1 MASKS
6 APPNIIWHLVK
17 CNANIP
23 SLLAGHIRKQVWWV
37 YDYGTVTIGWMY
49 KNANL
54 VGRDC
59 GNLIGIMGT
68 TYKYQLAG
76 PNGFKIPRD

>member
-6 APPNIIWHLVK
+6 APPNTIWHLVK

-23 SLLAGHIRKQVWWV
+23 SLLAGRIRKQVWWV
-37 YDYGTVTIGWMY
+37 CDSGTVTIGRTY
-49 KNANL
+49 KNASM

-59 GNLIGIMGT
+59 GNLIGVMGT
-68 TYKYQLAG
+68 TYKPVG
-76 PNGFKIPRD
+76 SNGFKIPRD